1 LPTLRLTQ
9 VIARP
14 AHEVF
19 RVIVDAGAFASWNPT
34 IASSRQISAG
44 DPGPGAEFE
53 WELRGFGAVRQ
64 HLDEF
69 EIDRRVRIVPEMRSV
84 SGGHRFTLTNL
95 GDETRVDHE
104 LEMTPKGAFVL
115 MAPMMWFTG
124 RRNLR
129 ATADALQRRVEQPTA
144 GGSA

>member
-1 LPTLRLTQ
+1 MPTLRLTQ

-14 AHEVF
+14 AGDVF

-34 IASSRQISAG
+34 ITSSRQVSAG
-44 DPGPGAEFE
+44 EPGPGAEFE

-69 EIDRRVRIVPEMRSV
+69 EIDRRVRIVPEMRSM
-84 SGGHRFTLTNL
+84 SGGHRFTLTDL
-95 GDETRVDHE
+95 GYETRVDHE

-115 MAPMMWFTG
+115 MFPMIWFTG

-129 ATADALQRRVEQPTA
+129 ATAAALKRRLEQR
-144 GGSA
+144 